1 MRGVKP
7 YSQMTVEFLLFSE
20 AIYYAWNA
28 KDRKKCEKRMQ
39 NDKGATVSHLAHR
52 FRAMGVM
59 GPYRFRSNESI
70 NAIE

>member
-7 YSQMTVEFLLFSE
+7 YSQMAVEFLLFSE

-39 NDKGATVSHLAHR
+39 NDKGATVSHLAQ
-52 FRAMGVM
+52 
-59 GPYRFRSNESI
+59 GPYRFCSNESI